1 MDAATTV
8 ELATEPM
15 TAVSMTTTQMLD
27 IAGAVGIICAIIGAY
42 LWMSIA
48 YGQWRERRDAQ
59 RARQQSGGQV
69 WIAARYM

>member
-1 MDAATTV
+1 MNTAAV

-15 TAVSMTTTQMLD
+15 TAAQMLD
-27 IAGAVGIICAIIGAY
+27 IAGAVGIICAIIAVY

-59 RARQQSGGQV
+59 RARRRAGGGV